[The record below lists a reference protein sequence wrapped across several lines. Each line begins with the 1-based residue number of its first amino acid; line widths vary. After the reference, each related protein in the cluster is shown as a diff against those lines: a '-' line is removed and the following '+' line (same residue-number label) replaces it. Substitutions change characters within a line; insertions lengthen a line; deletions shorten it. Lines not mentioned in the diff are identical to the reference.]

1 MNKLVATI
9 VLGASLCASLAFAGK
24 WQTVNSAY
32 WERAQARGEIV
43 RKVDNAMGRALG
55 IQPVNHQVYR
65 PNFFEKL
72 IGAHK
77 AYQR

>member
-1 MNKLVATI
+1 
-9 VLGASLCASLAFAGK
+9 
-24 WQTVNSAY
+24 
-32 WERAQARGEIV
+32 
-43 RKVDNAMGRALG
+43 VDNPVGRALG